1 MNNPSS
7 TAGSAPR
14 LGGEGATRAL
24 ARHAVT
30 LRYDALPAALV
41 ELIKQCV
48 LDTLG
53 VAIGASGLAPEAQLV
68 ADYVRDMDGKPE
80 STLWGSAIKRRRRG
94 RRS

>member
-7 TAGSAPR
+7 TAGSAPQP
-14 LGGEGATRAL
+14 GGEGATRAL
-24 ARHAVT
+24 ARHAAT
-30 LRYDALPAALV
+30 LRYEALSAPLV

-53 VAIGASGLAPEAQLV
+53 VGIGASGLAPEAHLV
-68 ADYVRDMDGKPE
+68 AGYVRDMGGKPE
-80 STLWGSAIKRRRRG
+80 STLWGYCYKSPACG